1 MHPTVLLQLKVA
13 GTALKLIV
21 IVVHMAIHHDLMASD
36 SRCMGGV
43 FWVVDGKLVLLCRW
57 MTAAEMTID
66 LGLQTAGVA
75 ISLRYTSAHECSD
88 ISDSWTHAAAFKP
101 AGS

>member
-1 MHPTVLLQLKVA
+1 MHSTVLLQLKVA

-21 IVVHMAIHHDLMASD
+21 IVVHMAIHRDLMASD

-43 FWVVDGKLVLLCRW
+43 LWGMEGKLVLLCRW

-66 LGLQTAGVA
+66 LGLQMAGVTTVF
-75 ISLRYTSAHECSD
+75 R
-88 ISDSWTHAAAFKP
+88 
-101 AGS
+101 